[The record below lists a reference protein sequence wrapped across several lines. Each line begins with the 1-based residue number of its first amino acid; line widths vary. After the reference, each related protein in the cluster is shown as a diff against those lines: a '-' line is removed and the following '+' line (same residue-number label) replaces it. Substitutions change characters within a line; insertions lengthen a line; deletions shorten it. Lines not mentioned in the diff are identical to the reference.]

1 MEDSLSGTSIQDL
14 HRTQSN
20 YYGNVR
26 NLVDGNQTKYNAG
39 QNMHYE
45 QGHNA
50 QHHMH
55 QAQHMPYYNSQNASN
70 YPQFNQERTQYPGYL
85 TPRQQNTQESVDI
98 EELAKE
104 LNSNMGEDNFAAVS
118 ENSEESNSSNQ
129 TLLGSIPEILREPLL
144 ILIIYVILSQPMV
157 KDTLGQY
164 IKQIN
169 PDMEGKVSL
178 TGVVIYGILL
188 ASLYALA
195 KKFIL

>member
-20 YYGNVR
+20 YFGDVR

-39 QNMHYE
+39 QNVHYE

-55 QAQHMPYYNSQNASN
+55 QAQHMPYYNNQNAPN
-70 YPQFNQERTQYPGYL
+70 YPQVNQERNQCSGYL
-85 TPRQQNTQESVDI
+85 TPRQQKSQDSVDI

-118 ENSEESNSSNQ
+118 ENTEDGNTSNQ
-129 TLLGSIPEILREPLL
+129 TLLGSIPEVLREPIL
-144 ILIIYVILSQPMV
+144 ILVIYVLLSQPIV

-169 PDMEGKVSL
+169 PDMEGKVSF
-178 TGVVIYGILL
+178 TGVVIYGIIL

-195 KKFIL
+195 KRFIL